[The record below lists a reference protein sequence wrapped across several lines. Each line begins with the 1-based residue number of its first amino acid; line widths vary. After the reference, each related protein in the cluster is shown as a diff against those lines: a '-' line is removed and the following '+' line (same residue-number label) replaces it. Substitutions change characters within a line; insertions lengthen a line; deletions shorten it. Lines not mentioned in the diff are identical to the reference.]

1 MLDVTP
7 RRFTAA
13 ARLGICAALCALAAC
28 ATKPPP
34 APATPATA
42 GQPVTEYEMDPIKI
56 EAVKGPDGIHI
67 ESFDAAELFDAAGA
81 ALSDKRYD
89 DAIAAYDRLL
99 KEFADSRYT
108 KAALYN
114 VGLAYQGKKDWPSA
128 VARFKVL
135 SDQYGETPDAKDA
148 QFQMGASYAE
158 LENWPASAQVF
169 ALILQR
175 QDLTADDK
183 IEALGRRGFAQFK
196 LKDLDT
202 AERTFKSAVAYF
214 EQIALQERLETDF
227 YLGLCKYHLGEIPH
241 ERFRSAPLRLPEK
254 QMRIDMDEK
263 ARLLLFAQ
271 RMYID
276 AIKLGNPQWA
286 SASGYQVAS
295 LYEEFY
301 DAFMHAPVPPELLGA
316 GAEVK
321 REIYFE
327 ELRKDIRILLEKS
340 LRWNEQNLLMMERL
354 GVQNE
359 WRDKSKLAYAKLQ
372 RLLDPSTPID
382 APADAT
388 AGAPAP
394 AASPP
399 PLPQPP
405 GPRPDAVPDP
415 AAPAT
420 PDKPAQEP
428 EGDQP
433 SGAPRPKPP
442 AQGPVRQIL

>member
-1 MLDVTP
+1 MLDLTSL
-7 RRFTAA
+7 RRRPACSLWF
-13 ARLGICAALCALAAC
+13 LGVLATFSAC

-34 APATPATA
+34 APTSPATA
-42 GQPVTEYEMDPIKI
+42 GQPVTEYDMDPIKI
-56 EAVKGPDGIHI
+56 QAVKGPDGVHI
-67 ESFDAAELFDAAGA
+67 ESFDAGELFDAGGA

-108 KAALYN
+108 RAALYN
-114 VGLAYQGKKDWPSA
+114 VGLAYQGKKDWPGA

-135 SDQYGETPDAKDA
+135 SDHYGETADAKDA
-148 QFQMGASYAE
+148 QFQLGATYAE
-158 LENWPASAQVF
+158 MENWPTSAEVF

-175 QDLTADDK
+175 KDLNPDDK

-196 LKDLDT
+196 LRDLDT

-214 EQIALQERLETDF
+214 EQIALQERLQTDF

-241 ERFRSAPLRLPEK
+241 ERFRAAPLRLPEK

-271 RMYID
+271 RMYTE
-276 AIKLGNPQWA
+276 AIKMGNPQWA

-316 GAEVK
+316 GNDEK

-327 ELRKDIRILLEKS
+327 ELRKNVRILLEKS

-359 WRDKSKLAYAKLQ
+359 WRDKTKLAYAKVQ
-372 RLLDPSTPID
+372 RLLDPSAPMD
-382 APADAT
+382 APD
-388 AGAPAP
+388 P
-394 AASPP
+394 AAAPSGPAAAPP

-405 GPRPDAVPDP
+405 GPPPDVGPDS
-415 AAPAT
+415 APADHLA
-420 PDKPAQEP
+420 PG
-428 EGDQP
+428 GDQP
-433 SGAPRPKPP
+433 PSEDRPKPP
-442 AQGPVRQIL
+442 VQGPTRQIL